1 LSEVV
6 LDLNKRVEEEDL
18 GFGQT
23 HLHAWSLIEEVND
36 SSEA

>member
-1 LSEVV
+1 MSKTQDLSEVV

-23 HLHAWSLIEEVND
+23 HLHA
-36 SSEA
+36 